1 MALYFGGGQQSRFG
15 NDEADFGGSPAVY
28 GAPSASSWGAAA
40 PVVYGQ
46 PGPVVWG
53 QPGPVVYGGQRPA
66 WGGAFGQDYEILGAY
81 EILGDPTASPAA
93 KNMAAAV
100 LQAKQLG
107 GSAVLQQMPRREYKQ
122 VLPCTSLAIGAGLS
136 RDISLTPQRP
146 FRAEK
151 FRASSTHTAPFFVIT
166 AYSIGQDNQFVG
178 PGSIP
183 VDLFSEVA
191 LYSQIE
197 AYTANLGNLITLS
210 VTNIDGN
217 TRDFRAAFFG
227 TSLAN

>member
-1 MALYFGGGQQSRFG
+1 M
-15 NDEADFGGSPAVY
+15 
-28 GAPSASSWGAAA
+28 
-40 PVVYGQ
+40 
-46 PGPVVWG
+46 VWG
-53 QPGPVVYGGQRPA
+53 QPGYGGDP
-66 WGGAFGQDYEILGAY
+66 DYEILGAY
-81 EILGDPTASPAA
+81 EILGSPMASPGMKAAANALIAA
-93 KNMAAAV
+93 KQM
-100 LQAKQLG
+100 G
-107 GSAVLQQMPRREYKQ
+107 GKVVGQIQPRREYAQ
-122 VLPCTSLAIGAGLS
+122 VLPCSSLAVVAGAVREIQLN
-136 RDISLTPQRP
+136 PQRP

-183 VDLFSEVA
+183 CDLFSEVS

-197 AYTANLGNLITLS
+197 AYTANLGNLITLT
-210 VTNIDGN
+210 VQNIDTN

>member
-1 MALYFGGGQQSRFG
+1 MGLYFGGP
-15 NDEADFGGSPAVY
+15 DEVDFGSSPAVY
-28 GAPSASSWGAAA
+28 GAP
-40 PVVYGQ
+40 
-46 PGPVVWG
+46 GPVVWG
-53 QPGPVVYGGQRPA
+53 QAALPTFGQPGPIV
-66 WGGAFGQDYEILGAY
+66 WGAGRAQWGADYEILGAY

-93 KNMAAAV
+93 KSAASA
-100 LQAKQLG
+100 LIQARQLG
-107 GSAVLQQMPRREYKQ
+107 GSAVLQQTPRREYKQ
-122 VLPCTSLAIGAGLS
+122 VLPCTSLAIGAGLT
-136 RDISLTPQRP
+136 RDIQLNPQRP

-210 VTNIDGN
+210 VQNIDTN

-227 TSLAN
+227 TSLSN

>member
-1 MALYFGGGQQSRFG
+1 MGLYFGST
-15 NDEADFGGSPAVY
+15 NDEVDFGGS
-28 GAPSASSWGAAA
+28 G
-40 PVVYGQ
+40 PVVWGQ

-53 QPGPVVYGGQRPA
+53 QPGLAVYGSPRS
-66 WGGAFGQDYEILGAY
+66 AFGADYEILGAY
-81 EILGDPTASPAA
+81 EILGDASSSPAA
-93 KNMAAAV
+93 KSAASA
-100 LQAKQLG
+100 LLAARQMG
-107 GSAVLQQMPRREYKQ
+107 GSAVLQQTPRREYKQ
-122 VLPCTSLAIGAGLS
+122 VLPCTSLAIGAGLT

-210 VTNIDGN
+210 VQNIDTN